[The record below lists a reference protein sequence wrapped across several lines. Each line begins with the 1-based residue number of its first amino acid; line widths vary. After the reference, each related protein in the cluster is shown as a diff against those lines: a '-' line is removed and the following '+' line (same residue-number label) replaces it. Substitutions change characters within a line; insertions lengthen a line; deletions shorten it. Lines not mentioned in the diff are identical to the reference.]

1 MMHLHMMLATVLS
14 AFVSLVCAVPAPIPQ
29 LPAAGLATPTAAA
42 TGPLTI
48 NVVATPSPAPI
59 PNAAGPVQSAQE
71 YGISSQ
77 SAVTDAT
84 PMSDDGCI
92 KYDAN
97 GLAPDG
103 LDRQGE
109 HEAFRGV
116 RKGDER

>member
-1 MMHLHMMLATVLS
+1 MQLHIVLATVLS
-14 AFVSLVCAVPAPIPQ
+14 ALISLVCAVPAPIPQ
-29 LPAAGLATPTAAA
+29 LPAAGLATPAPTA

-48 NVVATPSPAPI
+48 NIVTAPSPALTPK
-59 PNAAGPVQSAQE
+59 AAGPVQSADE
-71 YGISSQ
+71 NGVARQ
-77 SAVTDAT
+77 SAVADAT

-109 HEAFRGV
+109 
-116 RKGDER
+116 